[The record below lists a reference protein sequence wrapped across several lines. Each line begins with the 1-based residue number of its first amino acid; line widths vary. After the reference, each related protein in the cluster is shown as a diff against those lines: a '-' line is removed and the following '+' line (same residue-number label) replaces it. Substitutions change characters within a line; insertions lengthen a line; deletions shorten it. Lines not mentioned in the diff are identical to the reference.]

1 VRSRRAAV
9 LVLGAV
15 LVAACGGAGRD
26 AAVVG
31 PPPVVTAPTSTRPA
45 TTVPLAP
52 ATTDTTIGRPAAPA
66 LPVPSGPP
74 PTYPPATYPPV
85 TAPSLVRAPGAPAA
99 HGAVQQGAPPA
110 ADAPP
115 TYLRTPMGC
124 ADGTDAASLDRFF
137 AERRGAAVG
146 WDYPHVQALGDGRAV
161 WLFQDAFL
169 DPGGTATGL
178 ADSHLVRNVAVLQD
192 GLCFTLVQ
200 GGSAGQPE
208 AFESGVGEIF
218 GVRWWWPVGTQTRGD
233 ELDVVWVEMVGDAVF
248 PRDGIGLPWFPAATW
263 IGTYRT
269 SDLTRL
275 SFVHAPDPRVDPIY
289 GYAVAAE
296 GKYTYLFGNTYQQ
309 DLLREGGLFVEHTA
323 ISMYVARVPKGRLDA
338 KPTYWDGA
346 RWTADRSK
354 AVPISKR
361 FGFENP
367 MQPRFIDGRW
377 IAVTKVD
384 GFLGDS
390 LVVDVAPA
398 PQGPWVE
405 VSRVAAPARRDD
417 PALATYHAYLMP
429 WRSPSG
435 GLVVSLSQNAGD
447 AQWAPAPEAWMYR
460 PAFFELPWPPTEP
473 PPTTVAETTTTAPT
487 EPTSTEAPT
496 SEAPPTSE
504 PSTSAESTSEP
515 PTTASVPGGGSTTS
529 VLGVSPG

>member
-1 VRSRRAAV
+1 VRWRRAAA
-9 LVLGAV
+9 LVSGV
-15 LVAACGGAGRD
+15 VVMAACGGAGRD
-26 AAVVG
+26 AAVG

-45 TTVPLAP
+45 TTLPPAP
-52 ATTDTTIGRPAAPA
+52 ATTDTTVARPDAPA
-66 LPVPSGPP
+66 LPVPAGPP
-74 PTYPPATYPPV
+74 LTYPPV

-115 TYLRTPMGC
+115 TYLRTSMGC

-146 WDYPHVQALGDGRAV
+146 WDYPRVQALADGRAV
-161 WLFQDAFL
+161 WMFQDAFL

-192 GLCFTLVQ
+192 GRCFTLVQ
-200 GGSAGQPE
+200 GGSAEQPE
-208 AFESGVGEIF
+208 AFESGAGEIF
-218 GVRWWWPVGTQTRGD
+218 GVRWWWPLGTQVRGD
-233 ELDVVWVEMVGDAVF
+233 ELDVVWVEMVGDAIF

-275 SFVHAPDPRVDPIY
+275 SFVPAPDSRVDPIY
-289 GYAVAAE
+289 GYAVVDA

-323 ISMYVARVPKGRLDA
+323 ISMYVARVPKGGLDV
-338 KPTYWDGA
+338 KPTYWDGE
-346 RWTADRSK
+346 RWTADRSR

-390 LVVDVAPA
+390 LVVDVAPG

-405 VSRVAAPARRDD
+405 VARVAAPTRRGDR
-417 PALATYHAYLMP
+417 ALTTYHAYLMP
-429 WRSPSG
+429 WRAPDG

-460 PAFFELPWPPTEP
+460 PAFLELPWPPTEP
-473 PPTTVAETTTTAPT
+473 PPTTVVETTTVTPT
-487 EPTSTEAPT
+487 EPTSTD
-496 SEAPPTSE
+496 SSTSE
-504 PSTSAESTSEP
+504 PSTSEP
-515 PTTASVPGGGSTTS
+515 PTTLVPTTLAEPPTTTDTTAAGSTTS
-529 VLGVSPG
+529 SPAAPSG